1 MKRLFGT
8 DGIRGKAGVFP
19 LDGPTVSRIG
29 SALASTLREGA
40 APPRILIGRDTR
52 ESGAWIEEDLAR
64 GIAAAGGEPTLM
76 GVMTTAGVAHLT
88 RTSRFDAGVVISAS
102 HNPFSDNGIKVFS
115 RDGYK
120 LPDDQ
125 EARIESIVLHEDRA
139 EAEPPSGLAEPAG
152 GAASGRW
159 GRRSDLGTEYVH
171 RIVAA
176 AGGTRLDGF
185 RVVLDCANG
194 ASYEA
199 APAVF
204 EALGAAVQLIAGKP
218 DGTNINNGCGSV
230 HPDALCRTVVEA
242 GADAGFAFDGDADR
256 CILSDERGTVCDGD
270 FILWRLAL
278 AMRADGKLA
287 EDLVVGTVMANLWL
301 ERALQRE
308 GIRLLRT
315 PVGDKYVLEEM
326 LRTGSRLGGEQSGH
340 VIFLEHGTTGDGILT
355 AVMMACTIRRAGV
368 ALSAWRSEVKPFPQI
383 LLNERVSSRPDLET
397 HPVIGPA
404 AEAVREKLGRRG
416 RLLLRYSGTESL
428 ARVMIESEDAEQTE
442 VLAHEL
448 AGVIRQEIGEG

>member
-8 DGIRGKAGVFP
+8 DGIRGTAGIFP
-19 LDGPTVSRIG
+19 LDGPTVARIG

-40 APPRILIGRDTR
+40 PPPRILIGRDTR
-52 ESGAWIEEDLAR
+52 ESGAWIEQDLAR
-64 GIAAAGGEPTLM
+64 GIAAAGGEPTLV
-76 GVMTTAGVAHLT
+76 GVMTTAGVAQLT
-88 RTSRFDAGVVISAS
+88 RASTFDAGVVISAS

-120 LPDDQ
+120 LADDQ
-125 EARIESIVLHEDRA
+125 EARIESIVLRESREGA
-139 EAEPPSGLAEPAG
+139 APAA

-159 GRRSDLGTEYVH
+159 EKRTELGAEYVR

-176 AGGTRLDGF
+176 AGSTRLDGF

-199 APAVF
+199 APAAF
-204 EALGAAVQLIAGKP
+204 EALGAAVRVIAGKP
-218 DGTNINNGCGSV
+218 DGRNINDGCGSV
-230 HPDALCRTVVEA
+230 HPDALCKAVVA
-242 GADAGFAFDGDADR
+242 SGADAGFAFDGDADR

-270 FILWRLAL
+270 FILWRSAL
-278 AMRADGKLA
+278 AMRADGRLE

-301 ERALQRE
+301 ERALDRE

-340 VIFLEHGTTGDGILT
+340 VIFLDHGTTGDGILT
-355 AVMMACTIRRAGV
+355 AVMMACMIRRAGV
-368 ALSAWRSEVKPFPQI
+368 ALSDWRSEVKPFPQI

-404 AEAVREKLGRRG
+404 AEAVRQKLGGRG
-416 RLLLRYSGTESL
+416 RLLLRYSGTEPL
-428 ARVMIESEDAEQTE
+428 ARVMIEAGDAEQTE
-442 VLAHEL
+442 ALAHEL
-448 AGVIRQEIGEG
+448 AGVIRREIGEER